1 MLKTQAGVIIKQNM
15 EGNVMGQLMKPKI
28 DFAFKEIM
36 GDSEVRKGFLSAVLK
51 INPESIKETKI
62 IDTFLRKK
70 HKKDKLGILDVRIL
84 MDNGT
89 EIDVEIQLIK
99 FIAWEDRTLFY
110 VSKMIT
116 EQIKEGEDYSKIK
129 KCIHIG
135 VLDFELFKDTREFY
149 SSFHLMED
157 KRHTVYSD
165 KIEFHVIELPK
176 LPKELKENSSDLLLW
191 AKFLNA
197 EKEEEF
203 EMLAKKNLYI
213 GKAYDKLQ
221 VISMD
226 KKKQLE
232 YTARQK
238 AILDYNQLMKEFT
251 EAGREEGRREGE
263 ELGLKKGEELGMVY
277 AYYDMNL
284 DTKEIAQK
292 MQLTEGEVTD
302 IIRNREMDKKVNK

>member
-1 MLKTQAGVIIKQNM
+1 
-15 EGNVMGQLMKPKI
+15 
-28 DFAFKEIM
+28 
-36 GDSEVRKGFLSAVLK
+36 
-51 INPESIKETKI
+51 
-62 IDTFLRKK
+62 
-70 HKKDKLGILDVRIL
+70 
-84 MDNGT
+84 
-89 EIDVEIQLIK
+89 
-99 FIAWEDRTLFY
+99 
-110 VSKMIT
+110 
-116 EQIKEGEDYSKIK
+116 
-129 KCIHIG
+129 
-135 VLDFELFKDTREFY
+135 
-149 SSFHLMED
+149 
-157 KRHTVYSD
+157 
-165 KIEFHVIELPK
+165 
-176 LPKELKENSSDLLLW
+176 
-191 AKFLNA
+191 
-197 EKEEEF
+197 
-203 EMLAKKNLYI
+203 MLAKKNLYI

-251 EAGREEGRREGE
+251 EAGREEGLREGEEIGLKKGEELGLKKGEELGLKKGE

>member
-1 MLKTQAGVIIKQNM
+1 
-15 EGNVMGQLMKPKI
+15 
-28 DFAFKEIM
+28 
-36 GDSEVRKGFLSAVLK
+36 
-51 INPESIKETKI
+51 
-62 IDTFLRKK
+62 
-70 HKKDKLGILDVRIL
+70 
-84 MDNGT
+84 
-89 EIDVEIQLIK
+89 
-99 FIAWEDRTLFY
+99 
-110 VSKMIT
+110 
-116 EQIKEGEDYSKIK
+116 
-129 KCIHIG
+129 
-135 VLDFELFKDTREFY
+135 
-149 SSFHLMED
+149 MED
-157 KRHTVYSD
+157 QRHTIYSD

-197 EKEEEF
+197 EKKEEF

-221 VISMD
+221 IISMD

-251 EAGREEGRREGE
+251 EAGREKGRREGE

-277 AYYDMNL
+277 AYYEMNL

-292 MQLTEGEVTD
+292 MHLTEEEIKE
-302 IIRNREMDKKVNK
+302 IIRKRER

>member
-1 MLKTQAGVIIKQNM
+1 
-15 EGNVMGQLMKPKI
+15 
-28 DFAFKEIM
+28 
-36 GDSEVRKGFLSAVLK
+36 
-51 INPESIKETKI
+51 
-62 IDTFLRKK
+62 
-70 HKKDKLGILDVRIL
+70 
-84 MDNGT
+84 
-89 EIDVEIQLIK
+89 
-99 FIAWEDRTLFY
+99 
-110 VSKMIT
+110 
-116 EQIKEGEDYSKIK
+116 
-129 KCIHIG
+129 
-135 VLDFELFKDTREFY
+135 
-149 SSFHLMED
+149 MED

>member
-1 MLKTQAGVIIKQNM
+1 M
-15 EGNVMGQLMKPKI
+15 
-28 DFAFKEIM
+28 
-36 GDSEVRKGFLSAVLK
+36 
-51 INPESIKETKI
+51 
-62 IDTFLRKK
+62 
-70 HKKDKLGILDVRIL
+70 
-84 MDNGT
+84 
-89 EIDVEIQLIK
+89 EIQLIK
-99 FIAWEDRTLFY
+99 F
-110 VSKMIT
+110 
-116 EQIKEGEDYSKIK
+116 
-129 KCIHIG
+129 
-135 VLDFELFKDTREFY
+135 
-149 SSFHLMED
+149 MED
-157 KRHTVYSD
+157 KRHTIYSD
-165 KIEFHVIELPK
+165 KIELHVIELPK
-176 LPKELKENSSDLLLW
+176 LPKELKGNSSDLLLW

-197 EKEEEF
+197 EKEEF
-203 EMLAKKNLYI
+203 ETLAKKNLYI